1 MPIVRFP
8 ESEAEVFELG
18 SPTELGSTRPVRYC
32 RIGRVHQCVRVG
44 GAEESLSR
52 GAGRRASPDGEAAG
66 VGEVLQ
72 LRLVDTGG
80 GDTRG
85 AARSAN
91 LPPQRRKQATS
102 ASPTRART
110 TTTTTTTSA
119 KPTNA
124 PHRC

>member
-1 MPIVRFP
+1 MAIVRFP
-8 ESEAEVFELG
+8 KSEAEIFELATRR
-18 SPTELGSTRPVRYC
+18 SSAQLGQFVIVASSEFISVC
-32 RIGRVHQCVRVG
+32 VG

-91 LPPQRRKQATS
+91 LPPQWRKRATS

>member
-1 MPIVRFP
+1 M
-8 ESEAEVFELG
+8 
-18 SPTELGSTRPVRYC
+18 C
-32 RIGRVHQCVRVG
+32 VG

-91 LPPQRRKQATS
+91 LPPQRSQTS
-102 ASPTRART
+102 NERVTYSRAHD
-110 TTTTTTTSA
+110 
-119 KPTNA
+119 NNNNNN
-124 PHRC
+124 